1 LIRENAMS
9 KSMLASSR
17 EQRIRMREAR
27 AAIGHLL
34 HVDYVPMLTEPL
46 PRELK
51 HLVAQLIEREAGG
64 GEPNAH
70 ALDVLSSIITAPAL
84 RS

>member
-1 LIRENAMS
+1 MS
-9 KSMLASSR
+9 KSMLAPSG

-27 AAIGHLL
+27 EAIGRLL

-46 PRELK
+46 PSEFK
-51 HLVAQLIEREAGG
+51 HLIAQLIEREADREG
-64 GEPNAH
+64 PSAH
-70 ALDVLSSIITAPAL
+70 ALDALSSIIAAPAA

>member
-1 LIRENAMS
+1 MG

-64 GEPNAH
+64 GEPSAQ
-70 ALDVLSSIITAPAL
+70 ALDALWSFITAPVA

>member
-1 LIRENAMS
+1 MG

-51 HLVAQLIEREAGG
+51 HLVAQLIEQEAGR
-64 GEPNAH
+64 GESDAH
-70 ALDVLSSIITAPAL
+70 ALDALSSIITASGL

>member
-1 LIRENAMS
+1 MN
-9 KSMLASSR
+9 KSMLAPSG

-27 AAIGHLL
+27 EAIGHLL

-51 HLVAQLIEREAGG
+51 HLVAQLIEREAGRDG
-64 GEPNAH
+64 PSAH
-70 ALDVLSSIITAPAL
+70 ALDALSSIIAPPAL

>member
-1 LIRENAMS
+1 MNKSIRAT
-9 KSMLASSR
+9 SR
-17 EQRIRMREAR
+17 EQCIRMREAR

-64 GEPNAH
+64 GEPHAH
-70 ALDVLSSIITAPAL
+70 ALDVLSSIITAPVA

>member
-1 LIRENAMS
+1 MS
-9 KSMLASSR
+9 KSMLGSSR

-27 AAIGHLL
+27 EAIGRLL

-46 PRELK
+46 PSEFK

-64 GEPNAH
+64 GEPSAH
-70 ALDVLSSIITAPAL
+70 ALDALSSIIAA
-84 RS
+84 RA

>member
-1 LIRENAMS
+1 MP
-9 KSMLASSR
+9 KSIPVPSR
-17 EQRIRMREAR
+17 ERHARMCEAR
-27 AAIGHLL
+27 AAIGRLL
-34 HVDYVPMLTEPL
+34 QAEYVPMLTEPL

-64 GEPNAH
+64 GEPSAH
-70 ALDVLSSIITAPAL
+70 ALDTLASIITAPAA

>member
-1 LIRENAMS
+1 MS
-9 KSMLASSR
+9 KSMLAPSG

-27 AAIGHLL
+27 EAIGRLL

-64 GEPNAH
+64 GEPSAH
-70 ALDVLSSIITAPAL
+70 ALAALSSIIAAPAA
-84 RS
+84 RA

>member
-1 LIRENAMS
+1 MG
-9 KSMLASSR
+9 KSMLATSR

-64 GEPNAH
+64 GGPDAH
-70 ALDVLSSIITAPAL
+70 ALDVLSSIITAPGL